1 MVFRGA
7 DMNKTYEISNKFDS
21 NNGIYE
27 AFYAEV
33 VAPAYSAPKALGG
46 ISEKVKKLCKIL
58 TSATAKRLAMTAMVA
73 LSLLG
78 IVGIAGGIQH
88 GNVSLLGGL
97 AIAAL
102 CVGVEYYCLKK
113 IGKIRE

>member
-1 MVFRGA
+1 
-7 DMNKTYEISNKFDS
+7 MNNTYEILSRSDS
-21 NNGIYE
+21 NNGIYD

-33 VAPAYSAPKALGG
+33 VVPTFSGSKARFGFT
-46 ISEKVKKLCKIL
+46 EKARKLCKAI
-58 TSATAKRLAMTAMVA
+58 TSVTAKRLAKTAAVA

-97 AIAAL
+97 AAAL
-102 CVGVEYYCLKK
+102 VCLAVEYYCLKD
-113 IGKIRE
+113 IGKIN